1 MGNSPA
7 VTETNKLTLL
17 AGEDELAGVKT
28 LRSADEGVDS
38 LESVGILEL
47 DLGNRGTS
55 ARVVADLLHD
65 ALNVAVSLGEVLS
78 LVSDRTLASSGVGL
92 VDGSLSLT
100 TTSNDLSHF
109 ESIVRNINVQR
120 KSTS

>member
-1 MGNSPA
+1 
-7 VTETNKLTLL
+7 
-17 AGEDELAGVKT
+17 
-28 LRSADEGVDS
+28 
-38 LESVGILEL
+38 
-47 DLGNRGTS
+47 
-55 ARVVADLLHD
+55 
-65 ALNVAVSLGEVLS
+65 
-78 LVSDRTLASSGVGL
+78 VGL